1 MPDILIEIYLR
12 IALFVFIFLGFI
24 SVWFPI
30 NKKQIV
36 PDDGF
41 VLALTISVLW
51 PIVLICLF
59 FAWLFDIINN
69 FFRER

>member
-1 MPDILIEIYLR
+1 MPDILIKIYLR

-24 SVWFPI
+24 SAWFPI

-41 VLALTISVLW
+41 VLALAISFLW

-69 FFRER
+69 FFREK